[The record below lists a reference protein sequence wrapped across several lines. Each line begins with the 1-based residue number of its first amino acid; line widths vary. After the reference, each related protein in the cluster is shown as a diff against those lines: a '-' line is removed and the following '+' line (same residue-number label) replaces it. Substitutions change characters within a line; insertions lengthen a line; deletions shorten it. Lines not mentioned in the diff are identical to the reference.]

1 MARTH
6 ARGFTLIELMI
17 VVAIVAILAATALP
31 AYQDYLVK
39 ARVSEAYV
47 LASDLKAGVAVNAA
61 EGNSNLATNADLI
74 ATGSGTPNV
83 DSTDVNT
90 TNGTIT
96 VTTTE
101 RAGHG
106 VLTLQP
112 SDGTGGPLTAG
123 TPPSGPIQWACT
135 ATIAQ
140 KYLASSCTGT

>member
-17 VVAIVAILAATALP
+17 VVAIVAILAAIALP

-47 LASDLKAGVAVNAA
+47 LASDLKAGVVVNAS
-61 EGNSNLATNADLI
+61 EGSSNLATNADLI
-74 ATGSGTPNV
+74 AAGSGTSNV
-83 DSTDVNT
+83 ASSDVDAK
-90 TNGTIT
+90 NGTIT
-96 VTTTE
+96 VTTTN
-101 RAGHG
+101 RAGDG
-106 VLTLQP
+106 VLTLKP
-112 SDGTGGPLTAG
+112 SDGTGVPLTAG

-140 KYLASSCTGT
+140 KYLASSCTGV